1 MNLKSDASE
10 VQGEGRAELVRALL
24 SRSLH
29 SPLQPVCDGKVTAKS
44 APFQIFRHILPRLVA
59 TAAPSGDK
67 QPSAAR
73 ILSQDAN
80 KKNIHL
86 YFYFLFYSG
95 TYYYLCSLK
104 QNKAK
109 STL

>member
-10 VQGEGRAELVRALL
+10 VQDEGRAELVRALL
-24 SRSLH
+24 SRSFH

-67 QPSAAR
+67 QPSQPQFP
-73 ILSQDAN
+73 SQD
-80 KKNIHL
+80 KYK
-86 YFYFLFYSG
+86 G
-95 TYYYLCSLK
+95 
-104 QNKAK
+104 
-109 STL
+109 